1 MSGVTRLDEK
11 PHEQTGAL
19 AAEGRVQLAVL
30 LIYPAVAVAC
40 ATYVLIMLSINLDKL
55 AWIASC

>member
-30 LIYPAVAVAC
+30 LIYPEVAVAC
-40 ATYVLIMLSINLDKL
+40 AT
-55 AWIASC
+55 